1 MIRDGLGGDRGSVA
15 AEFAIAM
22 TAVAVV
28 VLLAVGMLGAA
39 GRQILLQDAVAD
51 AARLASRGESGARV
65 SALVQDAVPGA
76 TVEIS
81 DEGDLV
87 CVTAARTVS
96 GIPVSARGCALAD
109 GW

>member
-39 GRQILLQDAVAD
+39 GRQILLQ
-51 AARLASRGESGARV
+51 LS
-65 SALVQDAVPGA
+65 L
-76 TVEIS
+76 IH
-81 DEGDLV
+81 
-87 CVTAARTVS
+87 
-96 GIPVSARGCALAD
+96 I
-109 GW
+109 

>member
-28 VLLAVGMLGAA
+28 VLLAVGILGAA

-51 AARLASRGESGARV
+51 AAR
-65 SALVQDAVPGA
+65 
-76 TVEIS
+76 
-81 DEGDLV
+81 
-87 CVTAARTVS
+87 
-96 GIPVSARGCALAD
+96 ALALAGND
-109 GW
+109 HGG

>member
-28 VLLAVGMLGAA
+28 VLVAVGLLGAA

-51 AARLASRGESGARV
+51 AARLASRGESSARV
-65 SALVQDAVPGA
+65 SAVVQNAVPGA
-76 TVEIS
+76 SVDIS
-81 DEGDLV
+81 DAGDLV

-96 GIPVSARGCALAD
+96 GIPVSARGCALVD